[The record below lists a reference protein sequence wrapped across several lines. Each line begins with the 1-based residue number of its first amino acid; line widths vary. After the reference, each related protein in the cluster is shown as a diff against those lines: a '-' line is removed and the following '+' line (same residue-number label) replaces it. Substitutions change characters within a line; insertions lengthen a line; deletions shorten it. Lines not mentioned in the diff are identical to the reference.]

1 MMQEIKRFQVRG
13 VPGEVVRLK
22 FGARTVDYWK
32 PQKGSDKLLIA
43 HDGQNVFDGK
53 SSTHRGQTWEMAQSA
68 IRVSRELGISTPSI
82 IGVWHSSTKENPW
95 GRGKDLVPE
104 KYFREGIEVHNDFAK
119 ILEDKSVLQSDSY
132 FREIFETIVPTL
144 EPEIDPKNT
153 AMIGSSMGALATLYA
168 VAQMPEKFTTALA
181 LSPHWPFGANA
192 LVEKTINS
200 LPVPGTHKV
209 WRFLYYGFHAHEPKP
224 YCFGCYQN
232 YVILA
237 AHGLSLHNLFQ
248 AIDSSRLAQ
257 ESRRTCH
264 LVPCIGAI
272 SQIQRL
278 KVRTRKSL

>member
-13 VPGEVVRLK
+13 VPGEVLRLN

-32 PQKGSDKLLIA
+32 PHKGSDKLLIA

-132 FREIFETIVPTL
+132 FREIFETIVPAL

-153 AMIGSSMGALATLYA
+153 AMIGSSMGGLATLYA
-168 VAQMPEKFTTALA
+168 VAQMPERFSTALA
-181 LSPHWPFGANA
+181 LSTHWPFGGNP

-200 LPVPGTHKV
+200 LPIAGTHKV
-209 WRFLYYGFHAHEPKP
+209 WMSHGTKGLDSEYAPFQMYADQLMHERGYRANDFISRVYPRSGHNERSWAKYLDQP
-224 YCFGCYQN
+224 
-232 YVILA
+232 
-237 AHGLSLHNLFQ
+237 LSFWLT
-248 AIDSSRLAQ
+248 A
-257 ESRRTCH
+257 
-264 LVPCIGAI
+264 
-272 SQIQRL
+272 
-278 KVRTRKSL
+278 

>member
-22 FGARTVDYWK
+22 FDARTVDYWK

-104 KYFREGIEVHNDFAK
+104 KYFREGLEVHNDFAK

-132 FREIFETIVPTL
+132 FREIFETIIPAL

-153 AMIGSSMGALATLYA
+153 AMIGSSMGGLATLYA
-168 VAQMPEKFTTALA
+168 VAQMPQRFSTALA
-181 LSPHWPFGANA
+181 LSTHWPFGGNP

-200 LPVPGTHKV
+200 LPLPGSHKV
-209 WRFLYYGFHAHEPKP
+209 WMS
-224 YCFGCYQN
+224 
-232 YVILA
+232 
-237 AHGLSLHNLFQ
+237 HGTKGLDAEYAPFQ
-248 AIDSSRLAQ
+248 AYADKLMFERGYRTNDFVSRMYPRTGHNERSWAKYLDQPLNFWLDSK
-257 ESRRTCH
+257 TH
-264 LVPCIGAI
+264 TP
-272 SQIQRL
+272 
-278 KVRTRKSL
+278 

>member
-13 VPGEVVRLK
+13 VPGEVLRLK

-68 IRVSRELGISTPSI
+68 IRVSRELGISTPSL

-104 KYFREGIEVHNDFAK
+104 KYFREGLEVHNDFAK
-119 ILEDKSVLQSDSY
+119 VLEDKSLLQSDSY
-132 FREIFETIVPTL
+132 FREIFETIIPSL
-144 EPEIDPKNT
+144 SPGIDPKKI

-168 VAQMPEKFTTALA
+168 MAQMPQRFTTALA
-181 LSPHWPFGANA
+181 LSPHWPFGGNP

-200 LPVPGTHKV
+200 LPQPGTHKV
-209 WRFLYYGFHAHEPKP
+209 WMSHGTKGLDSEYAPFQVHADTLMTKRGYRSNDFASRVYPRSGHNERSWAKYLDQP
-224 YCFGCYQN
+224 
-232 YVILA
+232 
-237 AHGLSLHNLFQ
+237 LSFWL
-248 AIDSSRLAQ
+248 DSK
-257 ESRRTCH
+257 TH
-264 LVPCIGAI
+264 TP
-272 SQIQRL
+272 
-278 KVRTRKSL
+278 